1 MPLDNLE
8 HNMVLHRYGNL
19 ITTKDTLIA
28 LVYPTHSCATQLG
41 LAKYISV
48 HRATPCTNCVQCIY
62 ALNIV
67 VISGYHW
74 PNHWIPSGLGC
85 KKDRIFYLCTVIRGK

>member
-28 LVYPTHSCATQLG
+28 LVYQP
-41 LAKYISV
+41 
-48 HRATPCTNCVQCIY
+48 IY
-62 ALNIV
+62 ALANLFAELCRAHSV
-67 VISGYHW
+67 GQ
-74 PNHWIPSGLGC
+74 LGC
-85 KKDRIFYLCTVIRGK
+85 KYEFRLQILKSDISGFY